1 MENSVTDLI
10 NNIES
15 GTLADAEQ
23 VFNDIMDIKAGT
35 ALDAYRQQI
44 AMNVFNG
51 QEESEPEEESDTDI
65 EDESE
70 EDFTGE
76 DDAEV

>member
-1 MENSVTDLI
+1 MENNVTDLI

-23 VFNDIMDIKAGT
+23 VFNDLMDMKAGN

-51 QEESEPEEESDTDI
+51 QESEPEEESDADI

-76 DDAEV
+76 EDAEV

>member
-23 VFNDIMDIKAGT
+23 VFNGIMDIKAGT

-51 QEESEPEEESDTDI
+51 QESEPEEESDTDDA
-65 EDESE
+65 DESE

>member
-1 MENSVTDLI
+1 MENNVADLI

-23 VFNDIMDIKAGT
+23 VFNDLMDIKAGA

-51 QEESEPEEESDTDI
+51 QESEPEEEFDTDI

>member
-1 MENSVTDLI
+1 MENSVADLI

-51 QEESEPEEESDTDI
+51 QESEPEEDFDTDV

>member
-1 MENSVTDLI
+1 MENNVTDLI

-23 VFNDIMDIKAGT
+23 VFNDLMDIKAGQ

-51 QEESEPEEESDTDI
+51 QESEPEEDFDTDV

>member
-1 MENSVTDLI
+1 MENGVTDLI

-23 VFNDIMDIKAGT
+23 VFNDIMDIKAGN

-51 QEESEPEEESDTDI
+51 QESESEEEFDTDAQ
-65 EDESE
+65 DEAE

>member
-1 MENSVTDLI
+1 MENNVTDLI
-10 NNIES
+10 NNIEN

-51 QEESEPEEESDTDI
+51 QESEPEEDFDTDV
-65 EDESE
+65 EDDSE

>member
-1 MENSVTDLI
+1 MENSVADLI

-23 VFNDIMDIKAGT
+23 VFNGLMDIKAGT

-51 QEESEPEEESDTDI
+51 QESEPEEDFDTDF

>member
-1 MENSVTDLI
+1 MENNVTDLI

-23 VFNDIMDIKAGT
+23 VFNGLMDIKAGT

-51 QEESEPEEESDTDI
+51 QESEPEEDFDTDV

>member
-76 DDAEV
+76 DDA

>member
-1 MENSVTDLI
+1 MENNVADLI

-23 VFNDIMDIKAGT
+23 VFNDLMDMKAGN
-35 ALDAYRQQI
+35 ALDAYREQI

-51 QEESEPEEESDTDI
+51 QESDPEDDSDTDFD
-65 EDESE
+65 DESE

-76 DDAEV
+76 DDA

>member
-1 MENSVTDLI
+1 MNDSVADLI

-23 VFNDIMDIKAGT
+23 VFNGLMDIKAGA
-35 ALDAYRQQI
+35 ALDAYREQI

-51 QEESEPEEESDTDI
+51 QESEPEEESDTDTQ
-65 EDESE
+65 DESD

-76 DDAEV
+76 EDAEV

>member
-1 MENSVTDLI
+1 MENNVTDLI

-51 QEESEPEEESDTDI
+51 QESEPEEDFDTDV

>member
-1 MENSVTDLI
+1 MENNVTDLI

-23 VFNDIMDIKAGT
+23 VFNGLMDIKAGN

-51 QEESEPEEESDTDI
+51 QESEPEEESDTDT

>member
-1 MENSVTDLI
+1 MENNVADLI

-23 VFNDIMDIKAGT
+23 VFNDLMDMKAGA
-35 ALDAYRQQI
+35 ALDAYREQI

-51 QEESEPEEESDTDI
+51 QESEPEEESDTDI

-76 DDAEV
+76 DDA

>member
-1 MENSVTDLI
+1 MENNVTDLI

-23 VFNDIMDIKAGT
+23 VFNGLMDIKAGN

-51 QEESEPEEESDTDI
+51 QESEPEEESDTDT

-76 DDAEV
+76 DDADL

>member
-1 MENSVTDLI
+1 MENNVADLI

-23 VFNDIMDIKAGT
+23 VFNDLMDMKAGN

-51 QEESEPEEESDTDI
+51 QESEPEEESDADI

-76 DDAEV
+76 EDAEV

>member
-1 MENSVTDLI
+1 MENSVADLI

-23 VFNDIMDIKAGT
+23 VFNGLMDIKAGT

-51 QEESEPEEESDTDI
+51 QESEPEEEFDTAV

-76 DDAEV
+76 EDAEV

>member
-1 MENSVTDLI
+1 MENGVTDLI

-23 VFNDIMDIKAGT
+23 VFNDIMDIKAGN

-51 QEESEPEEESDTDI
+51 QESEEEFDTDHQ
-65 EDESE
+65 DEAE

-76 DDAEV
+76 DDA

>member
-1 MENSVTDLI
+1 MENNVTDLI
-10 NNIES
+10 NNIEN

-23 VFNDIMDIKAGT
+23 VFNGLMDIKAGT

-51 QEESEPEEESDTDI
+51 QESEPEEESDTDI

>member
-1 MENSVTDLI
+1 MSDSVADLI

-23 VFNDIMDIKAGT
+23 VFNDLMDIKAGT

-51 QEESEPEEESDTDI
+51 QESEPEEDFDTDF
-65 EDESE
+65 EDESD
-70 EDFTGE
+70 EDFSGE
-76 DDAEV
+76 EDAEV

>member
-1 MENSVTDLI
+1 MENNVTDLI

-23 VFNDIMDIKAGT
+23 VFNDLMDIKAGA

-51 QEESEPEEESDTDI
+51 QESEPEEESDTDI

-76 DDAEV
+76 DDA

>member
-1 MENSVTDLI
+1 MENNVADLI

-23 VFNDIMDIKAGT
+23 VFNGLMDIKAGN

-51 QEESEPEEESDTDI
+51 QESEPEEESDADI

-76 DDAEV
+76 GDA

>member
-1 MENSVTDLI
+1 MENNVTDLI

-23 VFNDIMDIKAGT
+23 VFNDLMDMKAGN

-51 QEESEPEEESDTDI
+51 Q
-65 EDESE
+65 
-70 EDFTGE
+70 
-76 DDAEV
+76 

>member
-1 MENSVTDLI
+1 METNVTDLI

-23 VFNDIMDIKAGT
+23 VFNGLMDIKAGN

-44 AMNVFNG
+44 TMNVFNG
-51 QEESEPEEESDTDI
+51 QESEPEEESDTDTQ
-65 EDESE
+65 DESD

-76 DDAEV
+76 EDAEV

>member
-1 MENSVTDLI
+1 MENNVADLI

-23 VFNDIMDIKAGT
+23 VFNGLMDIKAGT

-44 AMNVFNG
+44 AMNIFNG
-51 QEESEPEEESDTDI
+51 QESEPEEESDTGSQD
-65 EDESE
+65 DSE

>member
-1 MENSVTDLI
+1 MENNVADLI

-23 VFNDIMDIKAGT
+23 VFNGLMDIKAGA
-35 ALDAYRQQI
+35 ALDAYREQI

-51 QEESEPEEESDTDI
+51 QESEPEEESDTDI

-76 DDAEV
+76 DDA

>member
-1 MENSVTDLI
+1 MENNVADLI
-10 NNIES
+10 NNIEN

-23 VFNDIMDIKAGT
+23 VFNDLMDIKAGA

-51 QEESEPEEESDTDI
+51 QESEPEEESDTDI

>member
-51 QEESEPEEESDTDI
+51 QESEPEEDFDTDV

>member
-1 MENSVTDLI
+1 MENNVTDLI

-23 VFNDIMDIKAGT
+23 VFNGIMDIKAGQ
-35 ALDAYRQQI
+35 ALDAYRAVI
-44 AMNVFNG
+44 AGNVFNG
-51 QEESEPEEESDTDI
+51 QESEPEEESDTDTQ
-65 EDESE
+65 DESD

-76 DDAEV
+76 EDAEV

>member
-1 MENSVTDLI
+1 MTQSVADLI
-10 NNIES
+10 NNIEN

-44 AMNVFNG
+44 AMKVFND
-51 QEESEPEEESDTDI
+51 QESEPEEEFDTDV

>member
-1 MENSVTDLI
+1 MDNSVADLI

-23 VFNDIMDIKAGT
+23 VFNDLMDIKAGT

-51 QEESEPEEESDTDI
+51 QESEPEEDFDTDF
-65 EDESE
+65 EDESD
-70 EDFTGE
+70 EDFSGE
-76 DDAEV
+76 EDAEV

>member
-1 MENSVTDLI
+1 MNDSVADLI

-23 VFNDIMDIKAGT
+23 VFNGLMDIKAGT

-51 QEESEPEEESDTDI
+51 QESEPEEDFDTDF
-65 EDESE
+65 EDESD

-76 DDAEV
+76 EDAEV

>member
-1 MENSVTDLI
+1 MENNVADLI
-10 NNIES
+10 NNIEN

-23 VFNDIMDIKAGT
+23 VFNDLMDIKAGT

-44 AMNVFNG
+44 AMNVFND
-51 QEESEPEEESDTDI
+51 QESEPEEDFDTDV

>member
-1 MENSVTDLI
+1 MENNVADLI

-23 VFNDIMDIKAGT
+23 VFNDLMDMKAGN
-35 ALDAYRQQI
+35 ALDAYREQI

-51 QEESEPEEESDTDI
+51 QEADPEDDSDADFD
-65 EDESE
+65 DESE

-76 DDAEV
+76 DDA

>member
-1 MENSVTDLI
+1 MTQSVADLI
-10 NNIES
+10 NNIEN

-44 AMNVFNG
+44 AMNVFND
-51 QEESEPEEESDTDI
+51 QESEPEEDFDTDV
-65 EDESE
+65 ENESE